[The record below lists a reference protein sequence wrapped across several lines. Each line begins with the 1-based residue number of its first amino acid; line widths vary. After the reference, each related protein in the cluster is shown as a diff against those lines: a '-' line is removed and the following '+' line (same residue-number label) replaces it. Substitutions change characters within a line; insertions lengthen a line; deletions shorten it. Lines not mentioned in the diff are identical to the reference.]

1 MPPVRLWFVLAR
13 VLVYSFASAMV
24 PLLTQLSGT
33 GTKIHLYAWL
43 AALLTALASAVTEA
57 SLAWPKDTPP

>member
-1 MPPVRLWFVLAR
+1 MPPARLWFVLAR
-13 VLVYSFASAMV
+13 VLIYSFASAMV

-43 AALLTALASAVTEA
+43 AAVLTAAASAVTEA
-57 SLAWPKDTPP
+57 GLSWSKESPR